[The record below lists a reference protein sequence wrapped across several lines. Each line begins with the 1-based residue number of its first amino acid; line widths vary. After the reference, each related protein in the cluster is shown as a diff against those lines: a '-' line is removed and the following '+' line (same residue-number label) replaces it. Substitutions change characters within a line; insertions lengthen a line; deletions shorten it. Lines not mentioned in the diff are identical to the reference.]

1 MVEERRLKRVH
12 ASNELFDVGL
22 RCDYHSC
29 VLRDVLQVD
38 RNVLCAIDVNRVRRI
53 LVLLRLAVSEGVLR
67 LLSLLNCAVTSLG
80 LIPFRGAMPLL
91 STLLLG
97 QVDN

>member
-1 MVEERRLKRVH
+1 MKRVH

-29 VLRDVLQVD
+29 VLRDILQID
-38 RNVLCAIDVNRVRRI
+38 RNVLGAIDVNCVRRI

-67 LLSLLNCAVTSLG
+67 LLSLLNCAVTPLSL
-80 LIPFRGAMPLL
+80 ISFRGAMPLL

-97 QVDN
+97 QIDN

>member
-1 MVEERRLKRVH
+1 MDRVH
-12 ASNELFDVGL
+12 ASNELFDIGL
-22 RCDYHSC
+22 WCNHHSC
-29 VLRDVLQVD
+29 VLRDVLKVH
-38 RNVLCAIDVNRVRRI
+38 RNVLDAIDVNRVRCI
-53 LVLLRLAVSEGVLR
+53 LVLLRLAVGERVLR

-80 LIPFRGAMPLL
+80 LIAFRGAMPLL